1 MCAGASQI
9 FLFLIIC
16 VCATHLDL
24 KAAIS
29 PVALAAVIWQIDRP
43 GQSQANGAAASYCCG
58 IGLARARA
66 RAVAATCLRLA
77 LAHYI
82 TLSMV

>member
-1 MCAGASQI
+1 MCAEASQI
-9 FLFLIIC
+9 FLFLIIIC

-29 PVALAAVIWQIDRP
+29 PLALAAVIWQIDRP

-58 IGLARARA
+58 IGLDSQSSSHMPP
-66 RAVAATCLRLA
+66 VC
-77 LAHYI
+77 H
-82 TLSMV
+82 LSII